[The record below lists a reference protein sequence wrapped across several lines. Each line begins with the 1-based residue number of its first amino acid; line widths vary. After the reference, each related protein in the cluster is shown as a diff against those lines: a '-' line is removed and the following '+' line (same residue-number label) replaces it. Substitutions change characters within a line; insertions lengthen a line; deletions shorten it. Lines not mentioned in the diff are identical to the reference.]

1 MIMVIDMTRGQRMP
15 PNDKKKKM
23 MVAERMKAGK
33 GGSGGVVG
41 RLRNFKAW
49 GK

>member
-15 PNDKKKKM
+15 LNKKKM
-23 MVAERMKAGK
+23 MIAERMKAGK
-33 GGSGGVVG
+33 GGSGGAVS